1 MKKTPY
7 FLLILILFMLLLL
20 MMFSCDKKQEDLAG
34 VKHFYFEFVDQI
46 DNQYSQSLIDRI
58 SDQLPK
64 YDYLISEK
72 SGAAGW
78 PFYESVER
86 GSKVLKS
93 DMVPPH
99 LNVNRLSSIEF
110 LLGEPMQDH
119 HEHVMKL
126 FVVFHSLENGELILT
141 KQSFEQNGEDWDVFS
156 MEIESKFQTD
166 DKSTAVVADKIAKT
180 LTRYTFK

>member
-99 LNVNRLSSIEF
+99 SNVNRFSDIEY
-110 LLGEPMQDH
+110 LPKQTGHDQN
-119 HEHVMKL
+119 EHIMKL
-126 FVVFHSLENGELILT
+126 SIVFHEFERCGAAILFILGIST
-141 KQSFEQNGEDWDVFS
+141 ISTS
-156 MEIESKFQTD
+156 P
-166 DKSTAVVADKIAKT
+166 KSE
-180 LTRYTFK
+180 